1 MFFLSSWI
9 LTNLLQMEFT
19 FKWSKPKFLGCF
31 TLILLVDVKA
41 FPSAR
46 ILSEPENDLEEEFTF
61 TIWGHATLVNAKRI
75 FSVNEVAPLSFK
87 CKPS

>member
-1 MFFLSSWI
+1 M
-9 LTNLLQMEFT
+9 
-19 FKWSKPKFLGCF
+19 
-31 TLILLVDVKA
+31 KA

-46 ILSEPENDLEEEFTF
+46 ILSESENDLEEEFTF